1 MENIRSR
8 RENINVPQEPSADDI
23 AALGI
28 LKIEWT
34 LDDELRQRIARAV
47 AEFERLDASADVEVF
62 DYQEYGKDFM
72 KGVKCSP
79 DAFCQM
85 VLQLAYFK

>member
-1 MENIRSR
+1 MRNKL
-8 RENINVPQEPSADDI
+8 NWNAQEPSADDI

-34 LDDELRQRIARAV
+34 LDDELRRRIAEAV
-47 AEFERLDASADVEVF
+47 ADFERLDASADVEVF
-62 DYQEYGKDFM
+62 DFTDYGKDFM

-85 VLQLAYFK
+85 ILQLAYYK

>member
-1 MENIRSR
+1 MENILSR
-8 RENINVPQEPSADDI
+8 RENISVPQAPSADDI

-34 LDDELRQRIARAV
+34 LDDQLRQRIVEAV
-47 AEFERLDASADVEVF
+47 TDFERLDASADVEVF
-62 DYQEYGKDFM
+62 DFQDYGKDFM

-85 VLQLAYFK
+85 VLQLAYYK

>member
-1 MENIRSR
+1 M
-8 RENINVPQEPSADDI
+8 RERNHVEPQEPSADSI

-34 LDDELRQRIARAV
+34 LDDALRQRIAEAV

-62 DYQEYGKDFM
+62 DFREYGKDFM

-85 VLQLAYFK
+85 VLQLAYYK